1 MPLINQI
8 VNANIY
14 VNGNSQVGRAKE
26 VKLPDIS
33 SVMNEYK
40 GLGMIGSIE
49 IFAGFEKLEGEIT
62 WNSFYPDT
70 FKACYNPLKNLQ
82 LMIRA
87 NLQTFEQEGITEEV
101 PFVTQLNVAFK
112 KNPAGVY
119 KPTEA
124 AEFQSSIAIYSI
136 IQKQGGRE
144 LLAFDPVNNIYR
156 VDGKDLLEKFRSNI
170 GG

>member
-1 MPLINQI
+1 MPYLNQI

-14 VNGNSQVGRAKE
+14 VSGNSQVGRAKE
-26 VKLPDIS
+26 IKLPDIS

-40 GLGMIGSIE
+40 GLGMIGSVE
-49 IFAGFEKLEGEIT
+49 IFAGFEKMEGEIN
-62 WNSFYPDT
+62 WNSFYPET
-70 FKACYNPLKNLQ
+70 FTACYNPLKNVQ

-87 NLQTFEQEGITEEV
+87 NLQTFTQEGIIEEV

-112 KNPAGVY
+112 KNPAGTY
-119 KPTEA
+119 KPTEP

-136 IQKQGGRE
+136 TQKQGGRE
-144 LLAFDPVNNIYR
+144 MLAFDPVNNIYR
-156 VDGKDLLEKFRSNI
+156 VDGEDLLKKFRANI

>member
-1 MPLINQI
+1 MPVINQI

-26 VKLPDIS
+26 IKLPDIS
-33 SVMNEYK
+33 LIMNEYK
-40 GLGMIGSIE
+40 GLGMVGSIE
-49 IFAGFEKLEGEIT
+49 IFSGFEKLEGEIT

-70 FKACYNPLKNLQ
+70 FTACYNPIKNMK

-87 NLQTFEQEGITEEV
+87 NLQTFTQEGIIGEV
-101 PFVTQLNVAFK
+101 PLVTQLNVAFK
-112 KNPAGVY
+112 KNPAGTY

-136 IQKQGGRE
+136 VQKQAGRE
-144 LLAFDPVNNIYR
+144 MLAFDPVNNIYR
-156 VDGKDLLEKFRSNI
+156 VDGEDLLEKFRANI